1 MAIIRRNWTR
11 LRSALRLDFFSTII
25 TNLGATPP
33 PIPTPNPPL
42 VEMNALLTAA
52 QEAHNNVTDLE
63 DRLKAA
69 RDTLNAA
76 LDALDDAITLQAA
89 TCEAA
94 TEGDPAALHAIGWEV
109 IDTNPETIQPGKISE
124 LHVTAGDND
133 GEVDPN
139 WHAERGTR
147 SYEVQYN
154 YTGLQG
160 PWTNADPV
168 TKSKTTL
175 TGLNSGQRVYVRV
188 RAIGSAG
195 PAPWS
200 DVISKMVP

>member
-1 MAIIRRNWTR
+1 MATIRHNWTK
-11 LRSALRLDFFSTII
+11 LKSTLRLDFFSTII

-42 VEMNALLTAA
+42 LEMNALLTTA
-52 QEAHNNVTDLE
+52 QEAHTDVTNLE

-69 RDTLNAA
+69 RDTRNAA
-76 LDALDDAITLQAA
+76 LDALGAAITLQAA

-94 TEGDPAALHAIGWEV
+94 TEGDPAILHAIGWDV
-109 IDTNPETIQPGKISE
+109 SPLNPETIQPGKITE

-139 WHAERGTR
+139 WHPEHGTR
-147 SYEVQYN
+147 TYEVQYN
-154 YTGLQG
+154 YIGLQG
-160 PWTNADPV
+160 PWTNAAPV

-175 TGLNSGQRVYVRV
+175 TGLTSGQRVYVRV
-188 RAIGSAG
+188 RAIGTAG